1 MHQIIWFL
9 CAVFGFVSSASAM
22 DVRIDKSNGPMG
34 PSIGVHLTGPI
45 VTGDAEKVW
54 NAVRQSNIEQPGTNI
69 HVMLSSP
76 GGSLQEGLELGRLLA
91 SLPKILPITV
101 SSAVS
106 ENGHASD
113 CASACVLIYLGATF
127 RFLDPSSRIGV
138 HQFAFDN
145 ASGIEATTATSI
157 SQLLSAEVT
166 EYLREV
172 NVDTK
177 LFSFMSKTNPEE
189 IHWVDHEILKNLG
202 VLNEFV
208 YDESSEYKN
217 ADGQY
222 YLLLRQQS
230 YFGENKIIA
239 ACEKG
244 DMVFIAYLQP
254 PRLDVIAE
262 TEHELTVIADGHEFR
277 PTFYEKPT
285 PTARFSSSLFEL
297 DQQQLQRL
305 INARSVGARMKI
317 PGDSLFFGFEM
328 VLKDTKLKDTIS
340 GCSKH

>member
-1 MHQIIWFL
+1 M
-9 CAVFGFVSSASAM
+9 
-22 DVRIDKSNGPMG
+22 
-34 PSIGVHLTGPI
+34 TGPI
-45 VTGDAEKVW
+45 VSGDAEKVW
-54 NAVRQSNIEQPGTNI
+54 NVVRQSNIEQPGTRV

-76 GGSLQEGLELGRLLA
+76 GGSLQEGLKLGRLLA

-127 RFLDPSSRIGV
+127 RFLDPNSRIGV

-145 ASGIEATTATSI
+145 TSGIEANTATSI

-172 NVDTK
+172 DVDTK
-177 LFSFMSKTNPEE
+177 LFSFMSNTSAAE
-189 IHWVDHEILKNLG
+189 IHWVDHEDLKNLN

-239 ACEKG
+239 ACDKG
-244 DMVFIAYLQP
+244 KVVFIAYLQP
-254 PRLDVIAE
+254 PNLEVIAE
-262 TEHELTVIADGHEFR
+262 IEHELTVIADGHEFR
-277 PTFYEKPT
+277 PTYYERPT
-285 PTARFSSSLFEL
+285 PTARFSSSFFEL
-297 DQQQLQRL
+297 DQKQLQRL
-305 INARSVGARMKI
+305 TIARSVGARMKI

-328 VLKDTKLKDTIS
+328 MLKDTKLKDTIR
-340 GCSKH
+340 GCTKP